1 MCCKDTRS
9 QCREDDGDEEKA
21 EWGMPECIGIQK
33 SFAGMALEISRV
45 EECFLKYKSNLSWSQ
60 ANSSEEKTS
69 ENV

>member
-1 MCCKDTRS
+1 
-9 QCREDDGDEEKA
+9 
-21 EWGMPECIGIQK
+21 MPEYIGIQK